1 MDSLL
6 IAHVALWLLMAG
18 LVVLVVLLSRQV
30 SSLYTRVAPAGALSV
45 NAVLTVGQHA
55 PELDLTTLTGKRLQ
69 LFHTRGAGG
78 QNRSLLLL
86 FVAPDCPISRSLTP
100 VLATFARA
108 EPWLDVLLASDGGSR
123 DEHRHFSESSDL
135 AGLDYVLSEPLGRAY
150 GISKLPYAV
159 LIDEHRKVVAMGIVN
174 SREHLE
180 SLFEAKERGI
190 ASIQEFMTE
199 NELFY
204 DANASSG

>member
-18 LVVLVVLLSRQV
+18 LVMLIAILSRQV
-30 SSLYTRVAPAGALSV
+30 SWLYAQVAPAGALSV
-45 NAVLTVGQHA
+45 NAVLTLGQDA
-55 PELDLTTLTGKRLQ
+55 PELQLTTLRGKRLQ
-69 LFHTRGAGG
+69 LLRTGGAGG

-100 VLATFARA
+100 VLATLVRA
-108 EPWLDVLLASDGGSR
+108 EPWLDVVLASDGGSR
-123 DEHRHFSESSDL
+123 EEHLRFSESADL
-135 AGLDYVLSEPLGRAY
+135 ARLDYVLSESLGRAY

-159 LIDEHRKVVAMGIVN
+159 LVDEHGKVAGMGIVN

-180 SLFEAKERGI
+180 SLFEAKERGVS
-190 ASIQEFMTE
+190 SIQEFMTK

-204 DANASSG
+204 DADAPSG

>member
-18 LVVLVVLLSRQV
+18 LVMLIAVLSRQV
-30 SSLYTRVAPAGALSV
+30 SWLHAQVAPAGALSV
-45 NAVLTVGQHA
+45 NAVLTLGQDA
-55 PELDLTTLTGKRLQ
+55 PELQLTTLRGKRLR
-69 LFHTRGAGG
+69 TGGAGG

-100 VLATFARA
+100 VLATLARA
-108 EPWLDVLLASDGGSR
+108 EPWLDVVLASDGGSR
-123 DEHRHFSESSDL
+123 EEHLRFSESADL
-135 AGLDYVLSEPLGRAY
+135 ARLDYVLSESLGRAY

-159 LIDEHRKVVAMGIVN
+159 LVDEHGKVVGMGIVN

-180 SLFEAKERGI
+180 SLFEAKERGVS
-190 ASIQEFMTE
+190 SIQEFMIK
-199 NELFY
+199 NELYY
-204 DANASSG
+204 DADAPSG